1 MLAQSAEHSA
11 VSPDLMKGYEMLNS
25 KQKGNLTEMQCMAS
39 FIKLGYNVLIPFG
52 DCERYDFVAD
62 IKDTFLK
69 IQCKSASTKDNGDS
83 IFIECRSTHYK
94 DGHCIH
100 EKYDKNQ
107 IDYIA
112 TYWNEKCYLIPVEE
126 CGSAKKL
133 RFSIPENFQKER
145 ISFAEEYELEF
156 ILNKY
161 H

>member
-1 MLAQSAEHSA
+1 
-11 VSPDLMKGYEMLNS
+11 MLNS
-25 KQKGNLTEMQCMAS
+25 KQKGNLTEMQCMSS
-39 FIKLGYNVLIPFG
+39 FIELGYNVLIPFG

-62 IKDTFLK
+62 ISGSFIK
-69 IQCKSASTKDNGDS
+69 IQCKTASSKNNGET
-83 IFIECRSTHYK
+83 ILIECRSTHYK

-100 EKYDKNQ
+100 EKYNKEQ

-112 TYWNEKCYLIPVEE
+112 TYWNNKCYLIPVEE

-133 RFSIPENFQKER
+133 RFVTPDNFQKER
-145 ISFAEEYELEF
+145 ISFAKDYEIEF